1 MTGLAFRLRLFA
13 LASCILAS
21 NCSVYHEPF
30 IAGATTGT
38 RGDPNDTKP
47 DGPDAGPGLSTGPD
61 TNQACGRGRCWWSQE
76 RPDDDCASSGVP
88 SQSERPDDDGGSSLK
103 DLYLGWFHTQLGESS
118 TDADGKKLTWQQYGF
133 DLDGTCT
140 NSATC
145 RSMQD
150 KVSCRGSTA
159 RIPFDGELCRDN
171 SFGNLQAIAA
181 AMPEVGE
188 RFGLNQERVN
198 CGLWRGDFSIVMRL
212 SGYNGKPD
220 DSKVRLD
227 LYAAT
232 GLQTLPPWTC
242 PREDFLTRYPHW
254 RQSAPWH
261 IDSAALSG
269 EVDQAGQ
276 LPSSNVHDDNAYV
289 RDGYL
294 VATFPKDVA
303 LRFMGDREMYRGF
316 AFTLHRSVWTG
327 KLSRSQD
334 STWQISDGLIGGRIR
349 KRDLVR
355 TFREQGLCEGPLYN
369 DLLGYIEES
378 VDILADGED
387 AEQACDAISFAIG
400 YDAAAMTPGAA
411 ASVPPFVEC
420 CPAERP
426 LAECD
431 ASCGD
436 GKITGTELCDI
447 SISDQSGEC
456 PSGCPSEDPC
466 VRRSV
471 SGADCMQECKDTPI
485 TEVGPADK
493 CCPSGANATVDEDC
507 SSVCGNQIVEKGET
521 CDPPGSCTACATEDK
536 CFDVSSTGSAESCNT
551 TCKLTPRT
559 NCRNG
564 DACCPSG
571 CNPMND
577 SDCSA
582 ACGNGTLEPNETC
595 EREATPRCPANCD
608 DGDVCTTD
616 VQTGSAM
623 TCNVRCT
630 HLRITEPRGEDGC
643 CPPGATANTDSDCVA
658 ACGNGK
664 LEGDEQ
670 CDDGNVH
677 AGDACSAQCK
687 QETPQERCVA
697 LWKPASEE
705 CAKCAC
711 ESCAPEVVSCITA
724 PDENTRNNCT
734 QVLDCAARSHCF
746 GQECYCGSADTAEC
760 GRGDAR
766 GPCKAEIEQ
775 AAGTTDPAI
784 IRLLSFDPAT
794 PLGMAFTPRF
804 CFDAL
809 CRSCTG
815 NN

>member
-1 MTGLAFRLRLFA
+1 
-13 LASCILAS
+13 
-21 NCSVYHEPF
+21 
-30 IAGATTGT
+30 
-38 RGDPNDTKP
+38 
-47 DGPDAGPGLSTGPD
+47 
-61 TNQACGRGRCWWSQE
+61 
-76 RPDDDCASSGVP
+76 
-88 SQSERPDDDGGSSLK
+88 
-103 DLYLGWFHTQLGESS
+103 
-118 TDADGKKLTWQQYGF
+118 
-133 DLDGTCT
+133 
-140 NSATC
+140 
-145 RSMQD
+145 
-150 KVSCRGSTA
+150 
-159 RIPFDGELCRDN
+159 
-171 SFGNLQAIAA
+171 
-181 AMPEVGE
+181 
-188 RFGLNQERVN
+188 
-198 CGLWRGDFSIVMRL
+198 
-212 SGYNGKPD
+212 
-220 DSKVRLD
+220 
-227 LYAAT
+227 
-232 GLQTLPPWTC
+232 
-242 PREDFLTRYPHW
+242 
-254 RQSAPWH
+254 
-261 IDSAALSG
+261 
-269 EVDQAGQ
+269 
-276 LPSSNVHDDNAYV
+276 
-289 RDGYL
+289 
-294 VATFPKDVA
+294 
-303 LRFMGDREMYRGF
+303 
-316 AFTLHRSVWTG
+316 
-327 KLSRSQD
+327 
-334 STWQISDGLIGGRIR
+334 
-349 KRDLVR
+349 
-355 TFREQGLCEGPLYN
+355 
-369 DLLGYIEES
+369 
-378 VDILADGED
+378 
-387 AEQACDAISFAIG
+387 
-400 YDAAAMTPGAA
+400 
-411 ASVPPFVEC
+411 
-420 CPAERP
+420 
-426 LAECD
+426 
-431 ASCGD
+431 
-436 GKITGTELCDI
+436 
-447 SISDQSGEC
+447 
-456 PSGCPSEDPC
+456 
-466 VRRSV
+466 
-471 SGADCMQECKDTPI
+471 
-485 TEVGPADK
+485 
-493 CCPSGANATVDEDC
+493 
-507 SSVCGNQIVEKGET
+507 
-521 CDPPGSCTACATEDK
+521 
-536 CFDVSSTGSAESCNT
+536 
-551 TCKLTPRT
+551 
-559 NCRNG
+559 
-564 DACCPSG
+564 
-571 CNPMND
+571 MND

-784 IRLLSFDPAT
+784 IRLLSLDPAT